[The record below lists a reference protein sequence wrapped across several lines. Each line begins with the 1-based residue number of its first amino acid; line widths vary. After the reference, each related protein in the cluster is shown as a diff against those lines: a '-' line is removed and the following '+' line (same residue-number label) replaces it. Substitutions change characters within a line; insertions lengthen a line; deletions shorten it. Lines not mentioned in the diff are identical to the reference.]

1 MNKTYLS
8 LAVAMAF
15 TDTSNARMEAPVRGA
30 TAKNYIAANGTLMI
44 YGIIGDWW
52 DELDAASVINQLTM
66 VSGDTVKVH
75 IHSNGGSVVEGLAIY
90 NALRNC
96 GKPVEVTIDGIAA
109 SIATVIA
116 LAGDVRRMPK
126 NSYQFV
132 HQAWDY
138 VEGNA
143 DDLRKAADDL
153 EMWTNEVADI
163 YASRTSLSADEWKAL
178 MKAETW
184 LTAADCLANGM
195 ATEIIGEVTAVAH
208 HDFDA
213 SKMPAGAAALMQL
226 PEVTEPLPEPEP
238 NTESD
243 LPPDAA
249 PAADNSDEE
258 DEMPRMNHPA
268 GAPNPAPQTPAAPAV
283 PAAPVPGADAQAAIS
298 AERVRVKELRGIA
311 AQAKLTDGA
320 LNDWIDNG
328 TDIAT
333 ARAEALAAVA
343 ERDKGTVPSGR
354 VRVSNGDNAQLR
366 TDMAAAMRA
375 RAGTGDRVANDFAG
389 MTLIE
394 MSRMALQYGGVS
406 TAGLSHSQIAQM
418 AIGTSDLP
426 NILADVASNELAAG
440 FTNVQRTFTGFCRRT
455 NLTNF
460 KEKQLS
466 KLSSSPEL
474 KDKLESGEY
483 EFGALADSAEKI
495 KLATKGRMI
504 AISRQTLINDDMDA
518 LSRLPRML
526 GAAAA
531 RAEVQAVYRILAKNA
546 ALAETGKQL
555 FSADHKNIGTA
566 GAISVNTLAKAR
578 EMMRMQT
585 TFAPKDERGLAMN
598 LPAKF
603 LIVPSTRELEAQQV
617 LAAITA
623 AKAGD
628 VNPFVNS
635 MELVVDAELDNL
647 GVTGWFA
654 AADPML
660 VDTIVYGYLD
670 GQEGAYIDSMI
681 DFKSDAMI
689 LKVRHDF
696 AATAADFRGLHK
708 NAGA

>member
-8 LAVAMAF
+8 RAVAMAF
-15 TDTSNARMEAPVRGA
+15 TDTSNARMEAPVRGT
-30 TAKNYIAANGTLMI
+30 TAKNYIAADGTLMI

-52 DELDAASVINQLTM
+52 DELDAASVIQQLTL
-66 VSGDTVKVH
+66 VSGPAVKVR

-109 SIATVIA
+109 SIATVVA

-153 EMWTNEVADI
+153 EMWTSEVADI
-163 YASRTSLSADEWKAL
+163 YASRTNLSADEWKAL
-178 MKAETW
+178 MKAEAW

-213 SKMPAGAAALMQL
+213 TTMPAGAAALMQL
-226 PEVTEPLPEPEP
+226 PEVTEPVPEP

-258 DEMPRMNHPA
+258 DPMKMQAPA
-268 GAPNPAPQTPAAPAV
+268 GAPNPAPQDPAAPAA
-283 PAAPVPGADAQAAIS
+283 PATPVPGADAQAAIS

-311 AQAKLTDGA
+311 AQAKLTDSA

-354 VRVSNGDNAQLR
+354 VRVSNGGNAQLR

-406 TAGLSHSQIAQM
+406 TNGLSHDQIAQM
-418 AIGTSDLP
+418 AISTSDLP

-440 FTNVQRTFTGFCRRT
+440 FTAVQRTFTGFCRRT

-474 KDKLESGEY
+474 KDKLENGEY

-495 KLATKGRMI
+495 KLATKGRLI
-504 AISRQTLINDDMDA
+504 AISRETLINDDMDA
-518 LSRLPRML
+518 LSRVPQIL
-526 GAAAA
+526 GSAAA
-531 RAEVQAVYRILAKNA
+531 RAEVKAIYSILAKSQ
-546 ALAETGKQL
+546 ALAETGKNL
-555 FSADHKNIGTA
+555 FHGDHKNIGAA
-566 GAISVNTLAKAR
+566 GAISVDTLAKAR
-578 EMMRMQT
+578 EMMRLQT
-585 TFAPKDERGLAMN
+585 TFAPKGETGDAMN
-598 LPAKF
+598 LAPKF
-603 LIVPSTRELEAQQV
+603 LIVPAKRELEAQQV

-623 AKAGD
+623 AKSGD
-628 VNPFVNS
+628 VNPFINS
-635 MELVVDAELDNL
+635 MNLVVEAELDNL

-660 VDTIVYGYLD
+660 IDTIVYGYLD

-696 AATAADFRGLHK
+696 AAAAADFRGLHK